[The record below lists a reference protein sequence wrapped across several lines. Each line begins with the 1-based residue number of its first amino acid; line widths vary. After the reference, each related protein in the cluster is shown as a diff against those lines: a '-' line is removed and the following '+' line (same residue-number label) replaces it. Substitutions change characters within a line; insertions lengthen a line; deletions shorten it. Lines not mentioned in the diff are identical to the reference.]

1 MLDKRSGCIE
11 SSTFLEDAPNGP
23 KAVVVV
29 DDEAIISYR
38 SAIGSFS
45 ITFAPPHGASHA
57 SLAAAKQIRGT
68 ENQ

>member
-29 DDEAIISYR
+29 DDEAIISYPELHR
-38 SAIGSFS
+38 LIFHNLRA
-45 ITFAPPHGASHA
+45 ASRRQ
-57 SLAAAKQIRGT
+57 SC
-68 ENQ
+68 